1 MVLQGL
7 AQWIHDYI
15 NTQDE
20 LGVVNSDVR
29 VHKVFY
35 SVCQALFYIV
45 VFRHKDFIC
54 KKKGKFGLWLFC
66 PPNLYNLCH
75 FRSEVFRKTEYG
87 KNSHQ

>member
-7 AQWIHDYI
+7 SQWIHDYI

-20 LGVVNSDVR
+20 LGMVNSDVR

-45 VFRHKDFIC
+45 VFRHKDFVH
-54 KKKGKFGLWLFC
+54 KRKGELKFIKLFTYVC
-66 PPNLYNLCH
+66 Y
-75 FRSEVFRKTEYG
+75 SVVF
-87 KNSHQ
+87 